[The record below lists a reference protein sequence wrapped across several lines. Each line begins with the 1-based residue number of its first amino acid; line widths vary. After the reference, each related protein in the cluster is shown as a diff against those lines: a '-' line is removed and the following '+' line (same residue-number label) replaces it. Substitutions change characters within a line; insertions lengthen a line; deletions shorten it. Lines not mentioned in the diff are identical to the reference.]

1 MTAWKS
7 MGNCWRIWAASSAAP
22 HPKALLDLQP
32 LRSDLVNL
40 EPSGMIHS
48 QPLRQALLSLLVDMP
63 DLNSSDHSG
72 LVWCNLKVER
82 LNCMLTH
89 CRKLQRDSSSLTA
102 IAGKLT
108 RVQYQCLME
117 GLKKIKVKEEEE
129 DEAEEEEG
137 VLGKVYAAKR
147 QLVPRDS
154 DVTMGSEDIP
164 DMFKSPAHNEAKKG
178 GSGLEK
184 PSPSAA
190 SGLEKP
196 PPSGFGKAITLF
208 LQAGIPTKAREQ
220 AACSHGLWLGKV
232 LQACLGK
239 GAFKKPASLGKDS
252 LGKGTSNQRKPW
264 VKLRQVDAKNTNPRS
279 YICGMVEGG
288 RMHLIVEIIKKWVH
302 TIRPWLARSGKPW
315 KRIAW
320 PRKKPSLWEPS
331 SWRSMVVDRD
341 LHSKC
346 LEKGTCKAKG
356 LEKTPP
362 SRSWKRLHSRKWF
375 WKRPELCSKWPWK
388 RPCT

>member
-1 MTAWKS
+1 M
-7 MGNCWRIWAASSAAP
+7 
-22 HPKALLDLQP
+22 L
-32 LRSDLVNL
+32 
-40 EPSGMIHS
+40 HS

-129 DEAEEEEG
+129 G
-137 VLGKVYAAKR
+137 VLEKVYAAKR

-196 PPSGFGKAITLF
+196 PPS
-208 LQAGIPTKAREQ
+208 
-220 AACSHGLWLGKV
+220 AASGLEKPSPSSSKLVSQQRPGSRLRAAMGYGLEKSKR

-264 VKLRQVDAKNTNPRS
+264 VKLRQVDAKNTIPRS

-288 RMHLIVEIIKKWVH
+288 RMHLIVEIIKK
-302 TIRPWLARSGKPW
+302 
-315 KRIAW
+315 
-320 PRKKPSLWEPS
+320 
-331 SWRSMVVDRD
+331 
-341 LHSKC
+341 
-346 LEKGTCKAKG
+346 
-356 LEKTPP
+356 
-362 SRSWKRLHSRKWF
+362 
-375 WKRPELCSKWPWK
+375 
-388 RPCT
+388 

>member
-1 MTAWKS
+1 
-7 MGNCWRIWAASSAAP
+7 
-22 HPKALLDLQP
+22 
-32 LRSDLVNL
+32 
-40 EPSGMIHS
+40 MIHS

-89 CRKLQRDSSSLTA
+89 CRKLQRDTSSLTA

-129 DEAEEEEG
+129 EEG
-137 VLGKVYAAKR
+137 VLEKVYAAKR

-196 PPSGFGKAITLF
+196 PPSAASGLEKPSPSSSKLVSQQRPGSRLRAAMGYGLEKSYKHVLEKAPSRSLPVLEKTALE
-208 LQAGIPTKAREQ
+208 KALPIKE
-220 AACSHGLWLGKV
+220 SHGL
-232 LQACLGK
+232 
-239 GAFKKPASLGKDS
+239 S
-252 LGKGTSNQRKPW
+252 
-264 VKLRQVDAKNTNPRS
+264 
-279 YICGMVEGG
+279 
-288 RMHLIVEIIKKWVH
+288 
-302 TIRPWLARSGKPW
+302 SGKWMP
-315 KRIAW
+315 
-320 PRKKPSLWEPS
+320 
-331 SWRSMVVDRD
+331 
-341 LHSKC
+341 
-346 LEKGTCKAKG
+346 
-356 LEKTPP
+356 KTPTP
-362 SRSWKRLHSRKWF
+362 GLISVGWWKVAG
-375 WKRPELCSKWPWK
+375 
-388 RPCT
+388 CT